1 MPRSCFRCLLPSA
14 SVCPTLCLADRLFL
28 WRDYHT
34 TIQNARE
41 TTSRYY
47 PSYAES
53 RSAPD
58 HSAQKWTAGC
68 VPRHPCTIRAPRL
81 ADAQRARHQRP
92 GAAGGDPPVCP
103 APGTGDTR
111 DERPSHAPR
120 TRTRSPPRS
129 PRRVGLPS
137 GRCAAAFFRIS
148 RSSPRIRTARRRR
161 GSSCSSLVS
170 PSLRLPSSRSACLSH
185 RRNVSPVM
193 PRSSAI
199 WRCGLPLPRAS
210 RIASAR
216 NASGAG
222 CTGRDALTLDTSSDL
237 LGALAPTLPVSTK
250 AGQLQP
256 AHPPGNQT
264 SGDRLPLDR
273 HRRFLRWEF
282 TI

>member
-1 MPRSCFRCLLPSA
+1 MLPLPA
-14 SVCPTLCLADRLFL
+14 SVCLGLPHTLPGRPPVSVERLPHHHPKRQ
-28 WRDYHT
+28 RDDFSLLPLLC
-34 TIQNARE
+34 RE
-41 TTSRYY
+41 
-47 PSYAES
+47 PLGS
-53 RSAPD
+53 RSQRTKMDGGVRTSPSM
-58 HSAQKWTAGC
+58 HH
-68 VPRHPCTIRAPRL
+68 PRAALSRCPARSSPAPRS
-81 ADAQRARHQRP
+81 RWGR
-92 GAAGGDPPVCP
+92 PPVCP

-237 LGALAPTLPVSTK
+237 LRALAPTLPVSTK